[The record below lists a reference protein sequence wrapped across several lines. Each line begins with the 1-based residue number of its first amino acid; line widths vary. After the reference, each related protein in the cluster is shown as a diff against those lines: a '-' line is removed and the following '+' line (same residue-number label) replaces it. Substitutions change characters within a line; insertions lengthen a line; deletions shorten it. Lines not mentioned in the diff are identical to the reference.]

1 MYQPDRKPA
10 NLTQEQR
17 TALYHRQGPDWGTI
31 AAVAVTLATGT
42 ILALALWWALG
53 CLQMGQ
59 AWRSGADTTVERV
72 VDRLVELANP
82 AGT

>member
-17 TALYHRQGPDWGTI
+17 TVLHHRQGPDWGTI

-53 CLQMGQ
+53 
-59 AWRSGADTTVERV
+59 
-72 VDRLVELANP
+72 
-82 AGT
+82 